1 MERIELRKKIE
12 DLRMNNLTK
21 AEILALLAQNKER
34 LAQKYPLKSLAL
46 FGSYARGTQVEGSS
60 DIDLLVDFS
69 EPVGMELVEL
79 VMDLESILNHRVD
92 VVTYNAVKD
101 RLFHF
106 IKEDL
111 EYV

>member
-1 MERIELRKKIE
+1 
-12 DLRMNNLTK
+12 MNHLTK
-21 AEILALLAQNKER
+21 GEILALLAQNKER

-46 FGSYARGTQVEGSS
+46 FGSYARGTQVDGVS

-69 EPVGMELVEL
+69 EPVGMEIVDL
-79 VMDLESILNHRVD
+79 VMDLEDILKHRVD

-101 RLFHF
+101 RLFHY

-111 EYV
+111 AYV

>member
-1 MERIELRKKIE
+1 
-12 DLRMNNLTK
+12 MNHLTK
-21 AEILALLAQNKER
+21 GQILAMLAQHKER

-46 FGSYARGTQVEGSS
+46 FGSYARGTQVDGVS

-69 EPVGMELVEL
+69 APVGMEIVDLVI
-79 VMDLESILNHRVD
+79 DLEDILKHRVD
-92 VVTYNAVKD
+92 VVTYNALKD
-101 RLFHF
+101 RLFHY

>member
-1 MERIELRKKIE
+1 
-12 DLRMNNLTK
+12 MNDLTK
-21 AEILALLAQNKER
+21 GEILALLAQNKER

-46 FGSYARGTQVEGSS
+46 FGSYARGTQVNGVS

-69 EPVGMELVEL
+69 APVGMEIVDL
-79 VMDLESILNHRVD
+79 VMDLEDILKHRVD

-101 RLFHF
+101 RLFHY

>member
-1 MERIELRKKIE
+1 
-12 DLRMNNLTK
+12 MNHLTK
-21 AEILALLAQNKER
+21 EEILALLAQNKAR
-34 LAQKYPLKSLAL
+34 LAEKYPLKSMAL
-46 FGSYARGTQVEGSS
+46 FGSYARGTQIHGVS

-69 EPVGMELVEL
+69 APVGMEIVDL
-79 VMDLESILNHRVD
+79 VMDLEDILKHRVD

-101 RLFHF
+101 RLFHY